1 MSSAIKLSILKPSV
15 NNMSARVLVRAAG
28 LECEELDMWGH
39 KGTPE
44 FLGKD
49 PADLTPLLEEAGLPR
64 GSLWESCAIMQ
75 YLCDK
80 HGLSELYPT
89 DLGQRA
95 MVNSAMFYTLVTI
108 YPLIGR
114 ATYSALGFPSYPG
127 EVAAS
132 DADDALKAT
141 AQADAVAAL
150 AKPLEAFRAFF
161 LDGTR
166 FVGGDHVTIA
176 DIRFAAS
183 VEFLHVI
190 DYPFPAWLEEYM
202 SAVEA
207 ALGEAYAEPAA
218 DVRGYIEYV
227 RSQAA

>member
-89 DLGQRA
+89 DLGERA

-127 EVAAS
+127 
-132 DADDALKAT
+132 
-141 AQADAVAAL
+141 
-150 AKPLEAFRAFF
+150 EAFRAFF